1 MVMFGLFNS
10 KERATD
16 DWKALFSAAD
26 PRFIF
31 LGVRQPPDSN
41 LSIIEAVWEAG
52 ESEDQN

>member
-1 MVMFGLFNS
+1 MVMFGIFNS

-26 PRFIF
+26 PRFKF

-41 LSIIEAVWEAG
+41 LSIIEAVWKG
-52 ESEDQN
+52 EGKDLV